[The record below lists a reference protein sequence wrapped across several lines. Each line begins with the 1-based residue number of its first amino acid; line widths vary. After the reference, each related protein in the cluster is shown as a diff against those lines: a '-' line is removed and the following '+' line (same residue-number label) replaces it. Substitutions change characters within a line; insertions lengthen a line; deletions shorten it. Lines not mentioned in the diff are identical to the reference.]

1 MKTITHWKPF
11 LEAIFFYSSNKVALA
26 VQRQAQTSEIS
37 HNAVGI
43 SKFGLDHLA
52 LAWLLTTACCWLIHP
67 LKELNTYGKEV

>member
-1 MKTITHWKPF
+1 
-11 LEAIFFYSSNKVALA
+11 
-26 VQRQAQTSEIS
+26 
-37 HNAVGI
+37 VGI